1 MRNRKYLLPL
11 AGVFCGTLVCTII
24 LSGKIVSIYGLTFP
38 ASIVLFP
45 ATFMF
50 GDILTEVYGY
60 GVTRQVVWAGLISEI
75 IWIAGYWAAAALPP
89 APFWTAQD
97 AFVTVLGL
105 TPRIAVAGMTAYVI
119 GEFVNSYVLAKMKV
133 MTGGRFLAARLIGS
147 TIFGAAADT
156 VIVLGIAFA
165 GIYSLDQM
173 FWMGVSVWFLKVVW
187 ELAALPV
194 SMPLI
199 AWLKRQENEDYFDR
213 DTDFSPF
220 ALDDRKRPPEPAR
233 PAAGSSAIQL

>member
-1 MRNRKYLLPL
+1 MQNRKYLLLL

-24 LSGKIVSIYGLTFP
+24 LSGKIVSIFGLTFP

-60 GVTRQVVWAGLISEI
+60 SVTRQVVWAGLISEI
-75 IWIAGYWAAAALPP
+75 VWVAGYWTAAALPP
-89 APFWTAQD
+89 APFWSAQD

-105 TPRIAVAGMTAYVI
+105 TPRIAVAGMTAYVV
-119 GEFVNSYVLAKMKV
+119 GEFVNSYVLAKLKV
-133 MTGGRFLAARLIGS
+133 MTGGRYLAVRLVGS
-147 TIFGAAADT
+147 TVFGAAADT

-165 GIYSLDQM
+165 GIYTISQM
-173 FWMGVSVWFLKVVW
+173 FWMGLSVWFLKVVW
-187 ELAALPV
+187 ELVALPV

-199 AWLKRQENEDYFDR
+199 AWLKRQENEDYYDR

-220 ALDDRKRPPEPAR
+220 TLADRKRSLERAR
-233 PAAGSSAIQL
+233 PAAGSAVSPL